1 MTRFYCTYFDRN
13 YLVRAL
19 ALVASLQKHERQ
31 DFHLYAVCMDEI
43 SRIVLEKLALPNVSI
58 VPLHEIE
65 RHDQPLLAAKQS
77 RTLVEYYWTT
87 TPTIILRLLE
97 KNPHIPQLTYL
108 DADLFFFA
116 DSAPIVEELGSN
128 SVLIHEHR
136 FTPSLAHLIANGK
149 YNVGLLTFRND
160 ARGLQVLR
168 WWRERCLEWCYLRV
182 ENGKMGDQ
190 LYLNDWPTQFEGVSV
205 LEHIGAGVA
214 PWNHEQYRYTL
225 KNDGNILVDD
235 KQLIFYHFQSF
246 QFISPEIVIPAG
258 HTTYPLTQDILKL
271 IFIPYLDALADAIQQ
286 VQTIL
291 PDFSFGLVQD
301 NILTA
306 DHTFLARHWLAEEI
320 KRIGVPQS
328 PICLSEDWDCYCSPQ
343 LSQSPSTLPSSTL
356 PSSTLPSSA
365 LAASTRPPSTP
376 QTLELWSNGRS
387 VQTEND
393 LILQLQGRPIT
404 REVETIFIVG
414 AYQFEERDLV
424 FNLFPNVKKIYLF
437 EPILELFWALTLQT
451 LADPRVEV
459 FPYALSDANG
469 QAQFHVTSN
478 IASSSL
484 LPLGKH
490 LEIFPQVKAHGT
502 ITVPCMTIE
511 SVIEKHRLLPPDML
525 FLDVQGAEYKILST
539 LSPSLRSQI
548 RLIYTEASKEELYVG
563 AKALSDIQTLLN
575 PDYLFLGFAP
585 LVNETPTHGNALFV
599 RTGDQDLLGLTST
612 RPQPELS
619 FQNNFN

>member
-31 DFHLYAVCMDEI
+31 EFHLFAVCMDEI
-43 SRIVLEKLALPNVSI
+43 SRLVLEKLALANVSI

-65 RHDQPLLAAKQS
+65 RHDQPLLTAKHS

-97 KNPHIPQLTYL
+97 RNPQIPQITYL
-108 DADLFFFA
+108 DADLFFYA
-116 DSAPIVEELGSN
+116 DSAPICEELGSN

-136 FTPSLAHLIANGK
+136 FSPALAHLVTNGK

-160 ARGLQVLR
+160 HRGLQVLQ
-168 WWRERCLEWCYLRV
+168 WWRERCLEWCYHRV

-190 LYLNDWPTQFEGVSV
+190 LYLNDWPTRFEGVRV

-214 PWNHEQYRYTL
+214 PWNHEQYRFTTSSSE
-225 KNDGNILVDD
+225 KVLVND

-258 HTTYPLTQDILKL
+258 HITYPLTQDILKL
-271 IFIPYLDALADAIQQ
+271 VFLPYLYALTEAIEQ
-286 VQTIL
+286 VQAIL
-291 PDFSFGLVQD
+291 PDFSFGLVQE

-306 DHTFLARHWLAEEI
+306 DHTFLAPHWLAEEI
-320 KRIGVPQS
+320 KKTGVPQS
-328 PICLSEDWDCYCSPQ
+328 PISLNEDWDCYCSRQ
-343 LSQSPSTLPSSTL
+343 LSQSPTIVSSSAVSSSTVS
-356 PSSTLPSSA
+356 SSTW
-365 LAASTRPPSTP
+365 TDTTP
-376 QTLELWSNGRS
+376 QILELWSKGQS

-404 REVETIFIVG
+404 REVETIYIIG

-424 FNLFPNVKKIYLF
+424 FNLFPNAKKIYLF

-451 LADPRVEV
+451 LGDPRVEV
-459 FPYALSDANG
+459 FPYALSDING
-469 QAQFHVTSN
+469 QAQFHVTN
-478 IASSSL
+478 NMASSSL

-490 LEIFPQVKAHGT
+490 LEIFPQVKAQST
-502 ITVPCMTIE
+502 ITVPCLTVE
-511 SVIEKHRLLPPDML
+511 SVIEKHRLSPPDML
-525 FLDVQGAEYKILST
+525 FIDVQGAEYKVLST
-539 LSPSLRSQI
+539 LSQSLRSRV
-548 RLIYTEASKEELYVG
+548 RLIYTEASKEELYIG
-563 AKALSDIQTLLN
+563 AKVLSDIQTLLS

-599 RTGDQDLLGLTST
+599 RSSDQHLLGLSSA
-612 RPQPELS
+612 RPQTEFS
-619 FQNNFN
+619 FQGNFN